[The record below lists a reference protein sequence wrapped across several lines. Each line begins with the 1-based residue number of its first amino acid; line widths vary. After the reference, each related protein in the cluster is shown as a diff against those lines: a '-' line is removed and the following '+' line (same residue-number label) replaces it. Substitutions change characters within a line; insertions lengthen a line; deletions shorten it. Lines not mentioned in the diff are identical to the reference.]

1 MPSLNYLKANCEH
14 LLACLR
20 QRLGVGERSIL
31 NCYLINSD
39 NILCFLHRVHLLFLQ
54 IGLDWLSQPAEAT
67 QQGIFQTPVE
77 RRDRQ
82 GQEPSGPCSPAG
94 PKETRSERQD
104 GVVGKALD
112 QEISQGCVAWGEPL

>member
-20 QRLGVGERSIL
+20 HRPGVGERSIL

-54 IGLDWLSQPAEAT
+54 VGLDRFSQQRTETSFRLPERGVIRDGSHLARAPEEPRT
-67 QQGIFQTPVE
+67 EKQGGAVGSAW
-77 RRDRQ
+77 D
-82 GQEPSGPCSPAG
+82 QEP
-94 PKETRSERQD
+94 TQ
-104 GVVGKALD
+104 VV
-112 QEISQGCVAWGEPL
+112 